1 MTEIRVL
8 AERDDA
14 ELRNFLAASPQ
25 ATVYHIPEWRDA
37 LVATYGYTPVYLG
50 CFDADGLAGVLPMME
65 VASWLTGRRLVSLP
79 FSNVCGPIGGREA
92 SRHLLEEAI
101 GLYQARGD
109 GAVEIRTQADINPV
123 QFNGL
128 RSVSY
133 FITSIVDLD
142 PDPTVVW
149 KRFKDRNVRTEV
161 RQAGKKGITAR
172 AGTGEADL
180 KRFYDLYAPS
190 RQAHGVPPQPY
201 GFFKNLWRRLWPD
214 YLDLF
219 MAMHE
224 ERCVGGLITLG
235 FGKTIC
241 AAYIGGDAAYRSYR
255 VHQFM
260 FWKAMEA
267 GCLKGFERFDFLR
280 TAKKSKQLR
289 YFKERWNAHEV
300 DLDYLYHP
308 EVRGTA
314 STIEETAKYRLLTA
328 VLKRSPAFVGK
339 TFGRIIYRHLG

>member
-1 MTEIRVL
+1 MTDIRILTQV
-8 AERDDA
+8 DDA
-14 ELRNFLAASPQ
+14 VLRGFLDGNPQ
-25 ATVYHIPEWRDA
+25 ATVYHTPEWRDA
-37 LVATYGYTPVYLG
+37 LVATYGYDPVYLG
-50 CFDADGLAGVLPMME
+50 CFDESGLTGVLPMME

-79 FSNVCGPIGGREA
+79 FSNVCGPIGDEET
-92 SRHLLEEAI
+92 SRRLLEEAI
-101 GLYQARGD
+101 DLYQARGD
-109 GAVEIRTQADINPV
+109 AAIEIRTQADINPV
-123 QFNGL
+123 QDARL
-128 RSVSY
+128 TAVSY

-142 PDPTVVW
+142 PDPDVVW
-149 KRFKDRNVRTEV
+149 RRFKDRNVRTEV
-161 RQAGKKGITAR
+161 RQAGKKGVTVR
-172 AGTGEADL
+172 AGESEEDL
-180 KRFYDLYAPS
+180 KRFYDIYAPS
-190 RQAHGVPPQPY
+190 RQSHGVPPQSY
-201 GFFKNLWRRLWPD
+201 GFFKNLWRGLRHD

-241 AAYIGGDAAYRSYR
+241 AAYIGSDAAYRSHR
-255 VHQFM
+255 VHQIM

-267 GCLKGFERFDFLR
+267 GCARGFERFDFLR
-280 TAKKSKQLR
+280 TAKKSKNLR

-300 DLDYLYHP
+300 DLEYFYHP

-339 TFGRIIYRHLG
+339 AFGRILYRHLG